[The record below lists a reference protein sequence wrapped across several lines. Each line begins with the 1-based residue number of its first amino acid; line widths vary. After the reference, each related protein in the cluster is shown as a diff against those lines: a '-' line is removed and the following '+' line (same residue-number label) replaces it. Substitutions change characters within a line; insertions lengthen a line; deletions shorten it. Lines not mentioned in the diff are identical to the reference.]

1 MKEIFKKILE
11 SDDMNELRNCIRIMA
26 ENEEIGMSDKVML
39 CNLLQLRGEADS
51 CNYDEDTA
59 KLHLCIIGK
68 IGCVEAARVNY
79 NKVECK
85 SINEWDFVVLW
96 AEMER
101 IHGEKIKKWFPNIR
115 EMDFESKV
123 LDECESFLNAG
134 KLPYYDLNL

>member
-1 MKEIFKKILE
+1 MKEIFKKILS
-11 SDDMNELRNCIRIMA
+11 SDDVDELRNCIKIMV
-26 ENEEIGMSDKVML
+26 ENEEIGMGDKAML
-39 CNLLQLRGEADS
+39 NNLLQLRGEVDG

-68 IGCVEAARVNY
+68 VGCIEPARANY
-79 NKVECK
+79 NKIECG

-101 IHGEKIKKWFPNIR
+101 IHGDKIKKWFPNIR
-115 EMDFESKV
+115 AIGFESKI
-123 LDECESFLNAG
+123 LDECVFFLNAG